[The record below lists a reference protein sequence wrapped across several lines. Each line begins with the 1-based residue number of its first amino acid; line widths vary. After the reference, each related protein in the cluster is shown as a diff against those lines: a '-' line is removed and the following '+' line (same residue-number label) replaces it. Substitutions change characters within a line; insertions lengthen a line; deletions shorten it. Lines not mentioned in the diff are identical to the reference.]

1 MVDQNHNSCDRRL
14 ISSVM
19 KKIVLNTGQFPRSLI
34 VGGISCLS
42 SYPILGGG
50 FADIWQGRLIDGTVV
65 ALKVLRVFSNTEEEK
80 ARINKV
86 CKADQLYI
94 RHI

>member
-34 VGGISCLS
+34 VDGINCLS

-65 ALKVLRVFSNTEEEK
+65 ALKVLRVFRNTEEEK

-86 CKADQLYI
+86 CKADLLYI